1 MPPPAFRS
9 ASPWPTLSSEPCC
22 CPQALPCGSWG
33 ALPVPACAPSP
44 TPLAP
49 AGWHLRKPA
58 AQGAPHGVRVSPP
71 HGGGDG
77 AGWGEA
83 EVSGLWRAGWTDRW
97 TSGWRPTE
105 GSLSRATLERT
116 GALLLVAGQPVT
128 ADPRRRRD
136 LRVLRCP
143 SPAHRPGG
151 LNSRPALAQAGSP
164 RSACWPAGSFRG
176 PEGASF
182 PGIPPAPG
190 IAVHLRV
197 PTSLHLHREQTHGS
211 DSPATQALVR
221 TPVTLHQPSCQVQPR
236 PEFWGYDSSA

>member
-1 MPPPAFRS
+1 M
-9 ASPWPTLSSEPCC
+9 
-22 CPQALPCGSWG
+22 
-33 ALPVPACAPSP
+33 
-44 TPLAP
+44 
-49 AGWHLRKPA
+49 
-58 AQGAPHGVRVSPP
+58 
-71 HGGGDG
+71 
-77 AGWGEA
+77 
-83 EVSGLWRAGWTDRW
+83 SGLWRVGWTDRW

-136 LRVLRCP
+136 LRVLHCP

-182 PGIPPAPG
+182 PGFPPGAGDRCPSACPCQPAPTH
-190 IAVHLRV
+190 ARA
-197 PTSLHLHREQTHGS
+197 QAHGS

-221 TPVTLHQPSCQVQPR
+221 TPVTLHQPSCQVRPR
-236 PEFWGYDSSA
+236 PEFWGYNSSA